1 MFQHYQIMAKEHY
14 NDWNKN
20 SNNQHC
26 YNCFRKFYESYQN
39 KSYKKKKM
47 GGRKNDKMIT
57 QPLCT
62 KLLSTK
68 KHEQLKLET
77 NILQER

>member
-1 MFQHYQIMAKEHY
+1 MKVTKIRAT
-14 NDWNKN
+14 
-20 SNNQHC
+20 
-26 YNCFRKFYESYQN
+26 R
-39 KSYKKKKM
+39 KKKM

>member
-1 MFQHYQIMAKEHY
+1 MIGIRIAIISIATIVLE
-14 NDWNKN
+14 N
-20 SNNQHC
+20 SMKVTKI
-26 YNCFRKFYESYQN
+26 RATR
-39 KSYKKKKM
+39 KKKM